1 MCLIHSELNVPD
13 SFFVAGQAW
22 TGRCKS
28 QARKKSLFCG
38 TRPSHKL
45 CWDLYYSSSG
55 WHGGEEKIWESC
67 SSCTYILTAPTVNYR
82 VTSLTMRWQWR
93 CFVCPRP
100 LPRSC
105 PQRANLVEG
114 ANLDKN
120 PAKTIKKEAKCI
132 QMLSPAIVESL
143 GLGLTESQIIYKC
156 STYIHQETLYSSHRP
171 GLGWQTDRELCKP
184 KMPKQSWNSKFL
196 FATMQV

>member
-28 QARKKSLFCG
+28 QARKKSSFCG

-55 WHGGEEKIWESC
+55 WHSGEEKFENLC
-67 SSCTYILTAPTVNYR
+67 SSCIYILTAPTVNYR
-82 VTSLTMRWQWR
+82 VRGLTMRWQWR
-93 CFVCPRP
+93 CFVCWNWP

-105 PQRANLVEG
+105 PQRANLKWARKFG
-114 ANLDKN
+114 QKPCKN
-120 PAKTIKKEAKCI
+120 IKKEAKCI

-143 GLGLTESQIIYKC
+143 GLGLTESQIANLQVFH
-156 STYIHQETLYSSHRP
+156 IHSS
-171 GLGWQTDRELCKP
+171 GNTVQ
-184 KMPKQSWNSKFL
+184 
-196 FATMQV
+196 